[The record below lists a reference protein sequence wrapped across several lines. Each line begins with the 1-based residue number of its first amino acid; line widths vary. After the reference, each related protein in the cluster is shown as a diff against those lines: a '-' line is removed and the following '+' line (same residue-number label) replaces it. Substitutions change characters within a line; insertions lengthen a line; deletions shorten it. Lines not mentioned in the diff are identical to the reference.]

1 MYHAQRISMHNLFV
15 VHKKGGA
22 AILCMV
28 SRSRYSVDQCGLE
41 LPAELT
47 LTATSKEEATKVE
60 KLIEGM

>member
-1 MYHAQRISMHNLFV
+1 MYHAQRISMHNFFA
-15 VHKKGGA
+15 VHKKEGG

-28 SRSRYSVDQCGLE
+28 SRSSYSVDLCGLE
-41 LPAELT
+41 IPAELT